1 MHSVQLLSHKYDD
14 GRGIYNFNIKQ
25 YLMYKELFYLIRR
38 FVMKFRSVKEVEFNI
53 VILISMLIISNVM
66 SIIILIGYFFNV
78 NLYRD
83 YNISY
88 GYIFLPSGILIMLAS
103 YTKIYLKREE
113 IIEKYNSQN
122 EINKYKVLLHKLYV
136 IASFILLI
144 VSGLLNKTLFEKN
157 GNMKEQEKIKIT
169 IPKLDPKG
177 DPSKTY

>member
-83 YNISY
+83 YNFDYTYISVPL
-88 GYIFLPSGILIMLAS
+88 GVFIMVVN
-103 YTKIYLKREE
+103 Y
-113 IIEKYNSQN
+113 
-122 EINKYKVLLHKLYV
+122 
-136 IASFILLI
+136 
-144 VSGLLNKTLFEKN
+144 
-157 GNMKEQEKIKIT
+157 IT
-169 IPKLDPKG
+169 IY
-177 DPSKTY
+177 SKWN

>member
-83 YNISY
+83 YNFDYTYISVPL
-88 GYIFLPSGILIMLAS
+88 GVFIMVVNYI
-103 YTKIYLKREE
+103 TIYSKREE
-113 IIEKYNSQN
+113 IIEKYNYQN
-122 EINKYKVLLHKLYV
+122 GINKYKGLLYKLYMLASFVLL
-136 IASFILLI
+136 F
-144 VSGLLNKTLFEKN
+144 VSLSLNQTLFEKDQN
-157 GNMKEQEKIKIT
+157 LKNQEKIKIT

>member
-1 MHSVQLLSHKYDD
+1 
-14 GRGIYNFNIKQ
+14 
-25 YLMYKELFYLIRR
+25 
-38 FVMKFRSVKEVEFNI
+38 
-53 VILISMLIISNVM
+53 M
-66 SIIILIGYFFNV
+66 SIIILIGCFFNV